1 MGLNA
6 YLEGVGAVGYTTGTT
21 ALGAWVTIDGKP
33 GKRLAIQSYDLNPRL
48 GGTATVGYV
57 QHGREY
63 ATISSSGGASGATTL
78 TVATFVTAPATGA
91 NVVVVLDNGTYQW
104 LTVASTASTTSVP
117 ISSALTDDANGNAIY
132 DLGVYSASGNPQ
144 IQPANTNTAA
154 QSYGAPG
161 LFFGKFKGCPM
172 RVGLINT
179 AASLSATVDY
189 VTYGYINV

>member
-6 YLEGVGAVGYTTGTT
+6 YLEAVGAVGYTTGTT
-21 ALGAWVTIDGKP
+21 AAGAWVAIDGKP
-33 GKRLAIQSYDLNPRL
+33 GKRVAIQSYDLNPRL

-57 QHGREY
+57 QHGRE
-63 ATISSSGGASGATTL
+63 AVNCTSSGGASGATTL
-78 TVATFVTAPATGA
+78 TVATFTTAPATGA

-117 ISSALTDDANGNAIY
+117 ISSALTDDANGNPVY
-132 DLGVYSASGNPQ
+132 DLGLVTADGNPQ
-144 IQPANTNTAA
+144 IQPGNTNTSA

-161 LFFGKFKGCPM
+161 LFFSKFKGCPV
-172 RVGLINT
+172 RIGLINA